1 MRFSRKSALAGA
13 ALTLTGFAIPQE
25 SKTFHFS
32 RDDWNGT
39 ALSARGKITV
49 ADSVAGAAPNT
60 ITILEIGGL
69 ATAPRDPAERI
80 RVQDE
85 RARTLTGALERRG
98 VAPENI
104 AIETLAVDAAEPL
117 WQPAKPMVIVVR
129 Y

>member
-1 MRFSRKSALAGA
+1 MRFSRKSALACA
-13 ALTLTGFAIPQE
+13 ALLLAGCALPQE

-32 RDDWNGT
+32 REDWNGT
-39 ALSARGKITV
+39 NLSARGKITV

-69 ATAPRDPAERI
+69 ATAPRGPAERI

-85 RARTLTGALERRG
+85 RARTLTAALERRG
-98 VAPENI
+98 VPPAHI
-104 AIETLAVDAAEPL
+104 AIETLAVDAAAPL
-117 WQPAKPMVIVVR
+117 WWPQKPMVVVIR